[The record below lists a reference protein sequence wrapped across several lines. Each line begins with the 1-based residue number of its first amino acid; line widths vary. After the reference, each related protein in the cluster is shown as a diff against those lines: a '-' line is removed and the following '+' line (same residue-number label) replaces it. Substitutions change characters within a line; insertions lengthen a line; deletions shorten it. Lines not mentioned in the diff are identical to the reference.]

1 MSFSINRP
9 NHSKESHMNH
19 LNAFYSMPK
28 NKVDSPSKLYTS
40 SVLVLFPVSF
50 LCSVDMV
57 STTRLSNEKNI
68 YKIEPVK
75 LDLSQGRK
83 IFITFIA
90 AILFVPSLILGT
102 LLRSIAYAQPEVRDF
117 HSKIVLY
124 KEETSNTQHVAT

>member
-57 STTRLSNEKNI
+57 SITHLSNEKNI

-75 LDLSQGRK
+75 PVLTLAER
-83 IFITFIA
+83 IFITLLV

-117 HSKIVLY
+117 HNKIVHY
-124 KEETSNTQHVAT
+124 KEQSSKTQHVAT